1 MLAYAAA
8 SADVGKDVRS
18 SKPPC
23 VFRALRF
30 CIAAIHFFPA
40 RVLLKILTRMLCKGC
55 GDALEDT
62 NRYACTMGAKV
73 YLSNT
78 CRPCKRTQAVTIY
91 HLRKQ
96 HPKPPTGSAC
106 ECCGRID
113 KLQLDHA
120 HGGTRAW
127 RGFLCRQCNI
137 GIGHLG
143 DSSEGVAKALAY
155 LAAAKERE
163 RCSTQEANGVVALE

>member
-1 MLAYAAA
+1 
-8 SADVGKDVRS
+8 
-18 SKPPC
+18 
-23 VFRALRF
+23 
-30 CIAAIHFFPA
+30 
-40 RVLLKILTRMLCKGC
+40 MLCKCC
-55 GDALEDT
+55 GDTLEDA
-62 NRYACTMGAKV
+62 NRYAYTMGAKV
-73 YLSNT
+73 YMSNT

-91 HLRKQ
+91 HLRKS
-96 HPKPPTGSAC
+96 HPQPPPGSMC
-106 ECCGRID
+106 DCCGRID

-163 RCSTQEANGVVALE
+163 SCSVHGENGLVALGRSDRVQ